1 MKFKAW
7 LPILAL
13 TLVLV
18 FLLSACG
25 QATTTAPAVTTTA
38 AATTAATVKP
48 TTAAPTSNPT
58 TVAATTTAPVATT
71 GSAPKVKTGGILK
84 VGVSSDSVML
94 GDPTLSA
101 SQNVDSILSRP
112 AIERVCT
119 VDTAGNVVPL
129 LAQSFTMSYS
139 EMSATITLN
148 KGITFSDGTSL
159 NADAL
164 LWNYQQCID
173 AKITSVALIKSVV
186 KVDDYTMKIYLSSW
200 DADAGYNITNVCI
213 VSPAAWQKNGAA
225 WGKLNPVGTG
235 PFIIASHQTDTLIK
249 YTKNPNYW
257 QKGQPYLDEIDMV
270 VIKDAVTRLN
280 SFKAGEIDV
289 DIDPTADQ
297 AKDLVSNTKYVVQLL
312 HGAGSFRLGPDGGN
326 PTSPWANLA
335 VRQALGYA
343 IDRQSLV
350 DAVFAGFGIPA
361 TQWSA
366 PGTWTYNPNI
376 TGYTYDPV
384 KAAALLKTAGYDAN
398 NPLKTTLIGQN
409 TDWGPLT
416 LQALQNMLAKVNIKA
431 DINALALPA
440 LTTVWNT
447 GWKNGI
453 GIRQLPPA
461 PFMTS
466 WGANY
471 VIYSNRSTWVS
482 LYNDPALDE
491 LAHQA
496 NSAPDMQTR
505 QPLVWKMMD
514 TVFYQDAQQIP
525 LLISDAIVLR
535 YPYTNDDGIYS
546 TPLTGEWHPNTAWL
560 NK

>member
-1 MKFKAW
+1 
-7 LPILAL
+7 
-13 TLVLV
+13 
-18 FLLSACG
+18 
-25 QATTTAPAVTTTA
+25 
-38 AATTAATVKP
+38 
-48 TTAAPTSNPT
+48 
-58 TVAATTTAPVATT
+58 
-71 GSAPKVKTGGILK
+71 
-84 VGVSSDSVML
+84 
-94 GDPTLSA
+94 
-101 SQNVDSILSRP
+101 
-112 AIERVCT
+112 
-119 VDTAGNVVPL
+119 
-129 LAQSFTMSYS
+129 MSYS
-139 EMSATITLN
+139 EMSATITLK
-148 KGITFSDGTSL
+148 KGIKFSDGTPL

-164 LWNYQQCID
+164 TWNYQQCMD

-186 KVDDYTMKIYLSSW
+186 KVDDYTMKLYLTSW

-213 VSPAAWQKNGAA
+213 VSPTAWQSKGAA

-235 PFIIASHQTDTLIK
+235 PFILASHQTDTLIK

-257 QKGQPYLDEIDMV
+257 QPGQPYLDEIDMV

-289 DIDPTADQ
+289 DIDPTFDQ
-297 AKDLVSNTKYVVQLL
+297 AKDLTTNTKYVVQVL
-312 HGAGSFRLGPDGGN
+312 HGSGSFRLGPDGGN
-326 PTSPWANLA
+326 PTSPLANLA

-343 IDRQSLV
+343 IDRQTLV

-361 TQWSA
+361 NQWNA

-409 TDWGPLT
+409 TDWGPLM
-416 LQALQNMLAKVNIKA
+416 LQALQNMFAKVNIKA

-440 LTTVWNT
+440 LSTVWNT

-453 GIRQLPPA
+453 GIRSLPPA

-466 WGANY
+466 WGCNY
-471 VIYSNRSTWVS
+471 VVYSNRSTWVS
-482 LYNDPALDE
+482 LYNDTALDE

-505 QPLVWKMMD
+505 QPLVWQMWD
-514 TVFYQDAQQIP
+514 TIFYKDAQQIP
-525 LLISDAIVLR
+525 ILIQDAIVLR
-535 YPYTNDDGIYS
+535 YPYTNDDGIYT
-546 TPLTGEWHPNTAWL
+546 TPLTGEWHPNSAWL